1 MNFIRRVS
9 GSSIISAR
17 RWLAVWLILGAA
29 AWLLQGPGQ
38 RTEAARGLT
47 LQGEAA
53 IAQLKREGSYDSLA
67 AAYRAAAGDPW
78 SRVTK
83 LAQPDFEKEDLFG
96 AATAISGD
104 TAVIGASNGDLELK
118 ADRGAAYVFVRYG
131 AVWAL
136 QQKLWAPNGATYDEF
151 GRAVAIGGDTL
162 VIGAPGHNQSAGSA
176 YVFVRSN
183 GVWTM
188 QKELTAPGA
197 KARAQFGGSVALS
210 GDTIAVGEWNG
221 DAGLTKPGA
230 GRCLVFIRAGTNWM
244 PQATLLASDAQ
255 VGDQLGWS
263 VALSGNT
270 LIAGAPGSDTVEN
283 PKEPGAAYVFTR
295 TGTVWSQQ
303 QKLTAADAGVGDHFG
318 YAVGLSGE
326 TAVVGAPR
334 NKIGASDDQ
343 GAAYVFTRAGAVWS
357 QQQQLLAA
365 DGGAGDLFGLSVAV
379 SGQTAAVG
387 APGRDGDTGVAFA
400 FVRSGTVW
408 SQQRKFAA
416 VPGQPLDIFGA
427 SVSISG
433 ETVLA
438 SAPLL
443 PRGPAAQSIGQLG
456 KEPQARELF
465 GFPSIA
471 PASYGLIHPQGTVGV
486 FTRTGASW
494 TQEARLMGQNAPEIE
509 EFFGSVVAISGDTAV
524 VSAPSY
530 RIQVGGVFV
539 FVRRHGF
546 WELQQRLDSPN
557 NQRYD
562 FFGLA
567 VAISGDT
574 IAVGA
579 PGVQNSPTNRG
590 AIFVFTR
597 VGDLWSMEQRLTA
610 GDTRPVVYFGQAVAL
625 DGETIA
631 GGDPVVDYRT
641 PRQGA
646 VYVFTRT
653 DGSWSQRRK
662 LTGASPGNDKFGEAI
677 ALRGTILAIG
687 APEETVGANRLQ
699 GAAYVFT
706 GSGANWTQQARLFR
720 QMGAIGDLFGQ
731 SVAVSGES
739 VAIGASYEE
748 NGAAYDSGAVH
759 VYVRAGATWQLQ
771 QRLTPPMPRSGGHFG
786 GAVALRGDTIV
797 SGAPGEGAI
806 EIFARAGGV
815 WTQQTRLTRP
825 EGAAAEGNIFGVSV
839 AINEARDAML
849 IGNSSDWV
857 GNMEGAGSAYIFEP
871 PATPP
876 CEFAIAPASATIG
889 PATETGNVTVTA
901 SEAGCAWTAQS
912 NASWITLSN
921 FGGTGNGAVGY
932 LATANR
938 GARRTGTAT
947 IAGRTFTLTQEA
959 FVCAVTIGPATLPG
973 GAMGE
978 PYEQMVTAAGGSAPF
993 VAGIAAGALPAGLSL
1008 TATPAGARLAGQPA
1022 EAGAF
1027 DFTIQVTDA
1036 NGCTASRSYALTIEP
1051 PAPIPTGLQFYPLP
1065 HPVRLLDT
1073 RPGKQGCD
1081 APGEKIPGN
1090 TSRRQPAAGRVCS
1103 GLTIPAGASALAGNI
1118 TTVESGGGYL
1128 TLYPG
1133 DATRPLAANSNYRP
1147 NEILNNAFTVGLGGE
1162 DGAFQIFVTSDTD
1175 LVIDITGYYAPP
1187 AAGGLYFH
1195 PLPKPI
1201 RLLETR
1207 PGKAGCTSP
1216 GTPVDSGAAQKQGAH
1231 LTCNGVAIPATA
1243 KAIVGNA
1250 TSLNSGDGYLTLY
1263 PQGAARPLAASSNFT
1278 AGQVMNAPFTVG
1290 LGASGEFMIYSTTRT
1305 DLVIDVLGYYS
1316 EEATDANGAGL
1327 LFHPLAAPVRLL
1339 ETRAGFRGCWQTGAP
1354 LAANSIRQQQARG
1367 ACGGE
1372 TIAEQARA
1380 IIGNATVVAPATGG
1394 WLTFWPNGAAQP
1406 LIATSNFT
1414 AGQIFNRQVTA
1425 GLDATGLFNV
1435 FTTSLTELVID
1446 VSGYFAP

>member
-1 MNFIRRVS
+1 MHCMKRIADS
-9 GSSIISAR
+9 
-17 RWLAVWLILGAA
+17 LIF
-29 AWLLQGPGQ
+29 
-38 RTEAARGLT
+38 AARGRARRRHGLVVWLLLGMAAAGLAHVHPRRAEAMREGVT

-53 IAQLKREGSYDSLA
+53 IAQLKREGSYESLA
-67 AAYRAAAGDPW
+67 AAYRAAAGGPW
-78 SRVTK
+78 SRGTK
-83 LAQPDFEKEDLFG
+83 LAQPDFEKADLFG
-96 AATAISGD
+96 SATAISGD

-136 QQKLWAPNGATYDEF
+136 QQKLWAPNGAAYDEF
-151 GRAVAIGGDTL
+151 GLAVAIGGDTL
-162 VIGAPGHNQSAGSA
+162 VVGAPGHNQGAGSA
-176 YVFVRSN
+176 YVFVRSS
-183 GVWTM
+183 GVWAM

-197 KARAQFGGSVALS
+197 RARAQFGWSVALS
-210 GDTIAVGEWNG
+210 GDTIAVGEENG
-221 DAGLTKPGA
+221 EAGPTKPGA

-255 VGDQLGWS
+255 TGDQLGWS

-326 TAVVGAPR
+326 TAVIGAPW

-408 SQQRKFAA
+408 SQQRRFAA

-443 PRGPAAQSIGQLG
+443 PRGPASRTIGLLG

-465 GFPSIA
+465 GFPSIG

-494 TQEARLMGQNAPEIE
+494 TQEARLTGQNAPEIE
-509 EFFGSVVAISGDTAV
+509 EFFGSAVAISGDTAV
-524 VSAPSY
+524 ISAPSY

-567 VAISGDT
+567 VAINGET
-574 IAVGA
+574 IAVSA

-610 GDTRPVVYFGQAVAL
+610 GDTRPVVYFGQSVAL
-625 DGETIA
+625 DGDTIA
-631 GGDPVVDYRT
+631 GGDSIVDYRT

-662 LTGASPGNDKFGEAI
+662 LTGAINPGNDEFGAAI
-677 ALRGTILAIG
+677 ALRGNTLVVGAPSETIG
-687 APEETVGANRLQ
+687 ANPLQ

-720 QMGAIGDLFGQ
+720 QTGVIGDTFGN
-731 SVAVSGES
+731 SVAVSGETI
-739 VAIGASYEE
+739 AIGAFREE
-748 NGAAYDSGAVH
+748 NGTTNDSGAVH
-759 VYVRAGATWQLQ
+759 VYVRTGTAWQLQ
-771 QRLTPPMPRSGGHFG
+771 QRLAPPMPRNSGYFG
-786 GAVALRGDTIV
+786 SAVALRGDTIV
-797 SGAPGEGAI
+797 GGAPGEGAV
-806 EIFARAGGV
+806 ELFARAGGV
-815 WTQQTRLTRP
+815 WTQQMRLTRP
-825 EGAAAEGNIFGVSV
+825 EGAAAEGNVFGASV
-839 AINEARDAML
+839 AINEAGDAML

-901 SEAGCAWTAQS
+901 SE
-912 NASWITLSN
+912 
-921 FGGTGNGAVGY
+921 
-932 LATANR
+932 
-938 GARRTGTAT
+938 
-947 IAGRTFTLTQEA
+947 
-959 FVCAVTIGPATLPG
+959 
-973 GAMGE
+973 
-978 PYEQMVTAAGGSAPF
+978 
-993 VAGIAAGALPAGLSL
+993 
-1008 TATPAGARLAGQPA
+1008 
-1022 EAGAF
+1022 
-1027 DFTIQVTDA
+1027 
-1036 NGCTASRSYALTIEP
+1036 
-1051 PAPIPTGLQFYPLP
+1051 
-1065 HPVRLLDT
+1065 
-1073 RPGKQGCD
+1073 
-1081 APGEKIPGN
+1081 
-1090 TSRRQPAAGRVCS
+1090 
-1103 GLTIPAGASALAGNI
+1103 
-1118 TTVESGGGYL
+1118 
-1128 TLYPG
+1128 
-1133 DATRPLAANSNYRP
+1133 
-1147 NEILNNAFTVGLGGE
+1147 
-1162 DGAFQIFVTSDTD
+1162 
-1175 LVIDITGYYAPP
+1175 
-1187 AAGGLYFH
+1187 
-1195 PLPKPI
+1195 
-1201 RLLETR
+1201 
-1207 PGKAGCTSP
+1207 
-1216 GTPVDSGAAQKQGAH
+1216 
-1231 LTCNGVAIPATA
+1231 
-1243 KAIVGNA
+1243 
-1250 TSLNSGDGYLTLY
+1250 
-1263 PQGAARPLAASSNFT
+1263 
-1278 AGQVMNAPFTVG
+1278 
-1290 LGASGEFMIYSTTRT
+1290 
-1305 DLVIDVLGYYS
+1305 
-1316 EEATDANGAGL
+1316 
-1327 LFHPLAAPVRLL
+1327 
-1339 ETRAGFRGCWQTGAP
+1339 
-1354 LAANSIRQQQARG
+1354 
-1367 ACGGE
+1367 
-1372 TIAEQARA
+1372 
-1380 IIGNATVVAPATGG
+1380 
-1394 WLTFWPNGAAQP
+1394 
-1406 LIATSNFT
+1406 
-1414 AGQIFNRQVTA
+1414 
-1425 GLDATGLFNV
+1425 
-1435 FTTSLTELVID
+1435 
-1446 VSGYFAP
+1446 